1 MWGGSPRQ
9 ILNLAKVGAITIFV
23 SDPILNEL
31 TEVLARPK
39 FQSRMRSL
47 NTMIED
53 LIGIVHELSKSCI
66 PDVVDV
72 PELRDPDD
80 AVIIGTAIAAKVEV
94 IVSGDL
100 DLLVLKEFGNI
111 PILSPTD
118 FLNQYLS

>member
-1 MWGGSPRQ
+1 
-9 ILNLAKVGAITIFV
+9 V

-47 NTMIED
+47 NIMIED

-66 PDVVDV
+66 PDAVDV

-118 FLNQYLS
+118 FLSQYLS